1 MKSLDTVI
9 ETFRIVLKNPKIM
22 LIPFI
27 IFVLFFV
34 FIFAIAI
41 GTIGNIAFGELSKDI
56 FLSRF
61 LILLLLILI
70 ISILISP
77 IFNGMLISS
86 GIQAMK
92 RKISLT
98 KAFNEAKKKYFSI
111 LGISL
116 VGIGILIFLILIPFI
131 FIIPF
136 KWMGETLLIVLLILY
151 LIFAVIVGIFILILL
166 FEANTIVFTENKK
179 AFDALKRSFYIGEQ
193 KALSIIATMFF
204 LFIIVFGIT
213 LFVKIFDLVFTFI
226 DNVIGFPIF
235 SFLFLILVEIPVNC
249 LISSVNGIL
258 PVVFYYNYNLKKLK

>member
-9 ETFRIVLKNPKIM
+9 ETFKIVLKNPKIM

-41 GTIGNIAFGELSKDI
+41 STMGNIAFGELSKDI

-61 LILLLLILI
+61 FILLLLILI
-70 ISILISP
+70 IYILISP

-136 KWMGETLLIVLLILY
+136 RRIETLLIVLLILY

-179 AFDALKRSFYIGEQ
+179 AFNALKRSFYIGEQ
-193 KALSIIATMFF
+193 KALSIIATVFF

-213 LFVKIFDLVFTFI
+213 LFVEIFDLVFTFI